1 MSESTVNV
9 SYVGYRP
16 DIENLL
22 GPDVQSVLDV
32 GCSTGNLGKSIKQN
46 HGANVIGIEM
56 SEDLSAIAKSHLDKV
71 IVGDATSIL
80 LSDKLNAY
88 QFDTIIFADI
98 LEHLIDPWSTLKAA
112 TGYLANDGC
121 IIVSIPNVRFIG
133 TIFNLIIKGDW
144 PYRERGIHDKT
155 HLRFFT
161 FKAIKKMIRYADCK
175 IIRIKRNYRIID
187 KPHRINKIAKYL
199 ALPYVKDFL
208 TYQFLLVCKK
218 EERS

>member
-1 MSESTVNV
+1 M
-9 SYVGYRP
+9 
-16 DIENLL
+16 
-22 GPDVQSVLDV
+22 
-32 GCSTGNLGKSIKQN
+32 
-46 HGANVIGIEM
+46 
-56 SEDLSAIAKSHLDKV
+56 
-71 IVGDATSIL
+71 IL
-80 LSDKLNAY
+80 IQTFCR

-98 LEHLIDPWSTLKAA
+98 LEHLIDPWSTLKSA
-112 TGYLANDGC
+112 TGYLANDGY

-161 FKAIKKMIRYADCK
+161 LKTIEKMIGYADCK
-175 IIRIKRNYRIID
+175 IIQIKRNYRIID

-208 TYQFLLVCKK
+208 TYQFLLVCQKK
-218 EERS
+218 EII